1 MDNFYRGCDINLLT
15 SKLAKQAGKKLEST
29 SAMHLALDI
38 VDSTFCTH
46 DENSGIS
53 FEKFAWVVYRN
64 KLNDGIRKL
73 YVRKNTGSL
82 DAIASSTGNKQEI
95 ASKSQDI
102 VREITSHAKELL
114 ESNTINLVEY
124 NIIVMKSHC
133 HENKDIAKEL
143 ELSEGR
149 ISQIWNEL
157 KIMFWVHEQDDNGLS
172 I

>member
-102 VREITSHAKELL
+102 VREIGDHAKELL
-114 ESNTINLVEY
+114 DSNTINLVEY
-124 NIIVMKSHC
+124 NIIIMKSHC

>member
-1 MDNFYRGCDINLLT
+1 MDNFYRGCDINVLT
-15 SKLAKQAGKKLEST
+15 SKLAKQASKKLEST
-29 SAMHLALDI
+29 AAMHLALDI
-38 VDSTFCTH
+38 IDSTFCSH
-46 DENSGIS
+46 DENSNIS

-102 VREITSHAKELL
+102 VQEIKNHAKELFDA
-114 ESNTINLVEY
+114 NTINLVEY
-124 NIIVMKSHC
+124 NIIVMKSMQFSN
-133 HENKDIAKEL
+133 EEIASEL
-143 ELSEGR
+143 ELSNGR

-157 KIMFWVHEQDDNGLS
+157 KIMFWSSEQDDNGLT

>member
-1 MDNFYRGCDINLLT
+1 MDNFFRGCDINILT
-15 SKLAKQAGKKLEST
+15 SKLAKTASKKLEST
-29 SAMHLALDI
+29 AAMHLALDI
-38 VDSTFCTH
+38 IDSAFCTH
-46 DENSGIS
+46 DENSEVS

-73 YVRKNTGSL
+73 YVRKNTNSL
-82 DAIASSTGNKQEI
+82 DALVSATGNKQEI

-102 VREITSHAKELL
+102 VAEIVSHAKELL
-114 ESNTINLVEY
+114 EANTINLIEY

-157 KIMFWVHEQDDNGLS
+157 KIHFWTDNQD
-172 I
+172 

>member
-1 MDNFYRGCDINLLT
+1 MDNFYRGCDINVLT
-15 SKLAKQAGKKLEST
+15 SKLAKQAAKKLEST
-29 SAMHLALDI
+29 AAMHLALDI

-82 DAIASSTGNKQEI
+82 DAIATSTGNKQEI

-102 VREITSHAKELL
+102 VQEIKNHAKELFDA
-114 ESNTINLVEY
+114 NTINLVEY
-124 NIIVMKSHC
+124 NIIVMKSMQFSN
-133 HENKDIAKEL
+133 EEIASEL
-143 ELSEGR
+143 ELSNGR

-157 KIMFWVHEQDDNGLS
+157 KIHFWTDNQD
-172 I
+172 

>member
-1 MDNFYRGCDINLLT
+1 MDNFYRGCDINILT
-15 SKLAKQAGKKLEST
+15 SKLAKTASKKLENT
-29 SAMHLALDI
+29 AAMHLALDI
-38 VDSTFCTH
+38 IDSTFCTH

-73 YVRKNTGSL
+73 YVRKNTNSL
-82 DAIASSTGNKQEI
+82 DALVSATGNKQEI

-102 VREITSHAKELL
+102 VAEIVSHAKELL
-114 ESNTINLVEY
+114 EANTINLIEY

-157 KIMFWVHEQDDNGLS
+157 KIHFWTDNQD
-172 I
+172 